1 MVSSGFKL
9 PKTYALGEEGEL
21 QFNSGSLFS
30 GSTGLKY
37 NFDTNQ
43 FDFSSSMTMNVATA
57 GEEGNNWGGNGFSS
71 GSDTGGGIWHH
82 MANAEGAPNG
92 ISAGTT
98 DKTIHFTPTDF
109 LVLTAYGFSVP
120 ADAII
125 AGIRVE
131 VTREAE
137 SPPGGNFR
145 SCDYSIYVTKDGTDT
160 TPIPA
165 GDNLS
170 GYVNFTTPGP
180 NGYWSDTTFATSSFG
195 GAEELWG
202 QTWTASDINSSRFG
216 ILYQTEN
223 GRGGPTGGAMVD
235 SVGIKVYWTI
245 GVGLTD
251 GDPGIVGKM
260 FVTSSV
266 AFGMPATSGTF
277 NVVCISTGSA

>member
-1 MVSSGFKL
+1 MASSGFKL

-21 QFNSGSLFS
+21 QFNSGSVFS

-43 FDFSSSMTMNVATA
+43 FDFSSSMTMNVVPA
-57 GEEGNNWGGNGFSS
+57 GEEGNNWGGDAFSS
-71 GSDTGGGIWHH
+71 GSDVGGGEWHH
-82 MANAEGAPNG
+82 MDNAEGAPNG
-92 ISAGTT
+92 ISAGTD
-98 DKTIHFTPTDF
+98 DKSLHFKPTNY
-109 LVLTAYGFSVP
+109 LVVIDYGFSVP

-131 VTREAE
+131 VTRKAE
-137 SPPGGNFR
+137 SSPTSIWR
-145 SCDYSIYVTKDGTDT
+145 SCDYSIYVTKDGNDT

-170 GYVNFTTPGP
+170 GYVDDSTPGP
-180 NGYWSDTTFATSSFG
+180 NGFWSDTTFATSSFG

-202 QTWTASDINSSRFG
+202 QTWTASDINSRGFG

-223 GRGGPTGGAMVD
+223 GRGGSTGGAMVD
-235 SVGIKVYWTI
+235 AVGIKVYWTI

-266 AFGMPATSGTF
+266 AFGMPAASGTF
-277 NVVCISTGSA
+277 NVLCISTGSA